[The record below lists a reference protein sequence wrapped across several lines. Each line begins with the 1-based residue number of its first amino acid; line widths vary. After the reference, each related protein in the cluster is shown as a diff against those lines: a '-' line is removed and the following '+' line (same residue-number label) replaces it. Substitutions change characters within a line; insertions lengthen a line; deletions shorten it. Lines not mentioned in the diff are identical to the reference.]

1 MKKKIKPKPPKKKS
15 SSRRTMSSYGYPNNN
30 DSNYDKKFYETV
42 LDKLKKGEEID
53 FYDDA
58 I

>member
-1 MKKKIKPKPPKKKS
+1 MRKKKIKPKPPKKKA
-15 SSRRTMSSYGYPNNN
+15 SSRRTPIIGKP
-30 DSNYDKKFYETV
+30 YDKEFYETV